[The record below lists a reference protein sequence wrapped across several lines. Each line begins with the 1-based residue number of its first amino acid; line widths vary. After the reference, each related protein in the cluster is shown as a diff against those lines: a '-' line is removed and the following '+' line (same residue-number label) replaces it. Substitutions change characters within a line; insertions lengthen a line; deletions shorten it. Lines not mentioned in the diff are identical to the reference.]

1 MNLVGRDEAE
11 AIASLVWRIAFEEG
25 YSLEEWAD
33 LLESLKTLPPR
44 KAIWRFQELAEKE
57 VEEAQ
62 STSSEDEKKYRSV
75 EGIMQIPMHRIAYP
89 SFRSSGQGSQL

>member
-1 MNLVGRDEAE
+1 
-11 AIASLVWRIAFEEG
+11 VWRIAFEEG

-33 LLESLKTLPPR
+33 LLKSLKILPLR

-57 VEEAQ
+57 VEEVQ

-75 EGIMQIPMHRIAYP
+75 EGIIQIPRHRIAYP
-89 SFRSSGQGSQL
+89 SPRSSGRGSQL